1 VHAWILAGTA
11 FLASAVEAVEALTIV
26 LAVGAS
32 RSWRPALLGA
42 AAALLLLV
50 LIAIVFGPLIGTRIP
65 IELVRIVAGGIAL
78 WLGATWLC
86 KAILRGAGRKAMH
99 DEAAIFERER
109 ELLSRENV
117 GGFATAFNGVF
128 VEGLE
133 VIVIVVS
140 LGTATAGGLFAATA
154 GALGALVLVAIVGF
168 AVHKPLSRVP
178 ENVMKTIVGI
188 MLVSFGTFWL
198 GEAAGIKWPLDDVF
212 IAALA
217 AIYAAFTAGAIAV
230 LRNAGPKPAG
240 TPGG

>member
-1 VHAWILAGTA
+1 M
-11 FLASAVEAVEALTIV
+11 
-26 LAVGAS
+26 
-32 RSWRPALLGA
+32 
-42 AAALLLLV
+42 
-50 LIAIVFGPLIGTRIP
+50 
-65 IELVRIVAGGIAL
+65 RIVAGGIAL
-78 WLGATWLC
+78 WLGISWLR

-109 ELLSRENV
+109 QALSREDV

-133 VIVIVVS
+133 VIIIVVS

-154 GALGALVLVAIVGF
+154 GALGALLLVTLAGF

-198 GEAAGIKWPLDDVF
+198 GEAAGIKWPLDDLF
-212 IAALA
+212 IAVLA
-217 AIYAAFTAGAIAV
+217 AIYAAGTAGAIAA
-230 LRNAGPKPAG
+230 LRAAGAKPAG
-240 TPGG
+240 TSGA